1 LLEAFGEN
9 IRSPVLKI
17 QSWALLLK
25 LTENPIL
32 ITLAG
37 HGHDDPAM
45 KLRHSAC
52 YPLASAH
59 AR

>member
-9 IRSPVLKI
+9 IRGPALKM

-32 ITLAG
+32 ITLRG

-52 YPLASAH
+52 YPLAPAH